1 MVEMPLGWLEVKNH
15 DGSVFYAYEPTGE
28 TTWDRPSYTV
38 KQNLNSVIIQRFMR
52 GWYGRILF
60 KRMLQNTS
68 MLDIVSDAV
77 RQGALIGWVGYGFE
91 GMDTEIFFNR
101 MAMYEYCA
109 LVQKYR
115 KDRGGKKFK
124 IKGTKG
130 RIQLYELLQMNEDAL
145 QKMGIKNKV
154 HRKRIVAMAQIIK
167 EGTFEKG
174 CFQV

>member
-1 MVEMPLGWLEVKNH
+1 
-15 DGSVFYAYEPTGE
+15 
-28 TTWDRPSYTV
+28 
-38 KQNLNSVIIQRFMR
+38 
-52 GWYGRILF
+52 
-60 KRMLQNTS
+60 MLRNTS
-68 MLDIVSDAV
+68 MLDIVSDTV

-115 KDRGGKKFK
+115 KDRGGKKLK

-154 HRKRIVAMAQIIK
+154 HRKRIVAMAQIIQ
-167 EGTFEKG
+167 EGTFEKMM
-174 CFQV
+174 FFKF